1 MVEQTLVGTW
11 QRWLNDL
18 GARIEKRY
26 GGIAPDAGIWTPE
39 HTAFL
44 GPARQRGWPT

>member
-26 GGIAPDAGIWTPE
+26 GGSAPDAGIWTPE
-39 HTAFL
+39 HTAFP
-44 GPARQRGWPT
+44 GPSSAAGWPM